1 MNNKLTTRLLLILFI
16 FGLGLYSLFPTVK
29 YQLLKDKEIPVYDT
43 VVNEEKFA
51 DLILK
56 HEILFEMTED
66 DWERLEKQASEK
78 IQIGTKKKLSKEE
91 VQYLQSK
98 SIKQGLDLKG
108 GIYIVLEVDLPQLV
122 NNLAKNKDKK
132 FDIFI
137 NDLKDGYTNN
147 SVDFFELFDSK
158 ATNQDLK
165 LPRYFITYGKTKDQI
180 IEQLK
185 FQADDSI
192 NRIIEIIQNRVDQF
206 GVSEPTIQKQGN
218 DRVIIELAGI
228 QDSERARGLLQST
241 ALLELMIVKDVESTN
256 TIIRQIDNLSYSD
269 NQIGIKSQN
278 EDATNGGDLFS
289 SDNEVNDL
297 QFSSLLI
304 GIGSD
309 LAIDKENLEQFNSIL
324 SQENIKQLLEAT
336 GSNFLFSNSSR
347 IFLNDFGEEEEVY
360 IVYHLVNNA
369 ELTGG
374 VIEDAQV
381 RLSQSGA
388 TAGQP
393 IVQMEMN
400 SAGSREWARITGANI
415 KKRIAIVLDKKVH
428 MAPVINSQIFGG
440 STVIEGL
447 DSVEEAEDVA
457 IVLRAGAL
465 PVPVTI
471 IDQKI
476 VGPSLGA
483 DSVQQGT
490 TSILIGLVL
499 VVLFIIFYYRMS
511 GFIASFSLIWTLILL
526 LGILALLQA
535 TLTLP
540 GIAGLILT
548 VGMSI
553 DANVII
559 FERIREELRKGKTVR
574 SAIDSGY
581 QRAITTIVD
590 ANLTTGIAAGVLYQY
605 GTGPIKGFATVLFW
619 GIVVSMFTAIIVTR
633 FLFDFTT
640 SRRNVEKLSI

>member
-1 MNNKLTTRLLLILFI
+1 MNNKLRTRLLLILFI
-16 FGLGLYSLFPTVK
+16 FGLGIYSLWPTIK
-29 YQLLKDKEIPVYDT
+29 YQLLSDTEKNNLSKDEVEY
-43 VVNEEKFA
+43 
-51 DLILK
+51 
-56 HEILFEMTED
+56 
-66 DWERLEKQASEK
+66 LEKN
-78 IQIGTKKKLSKEE
+78 T
-91 VQYLQSK
+91 
-98 SIKQGLDLKG
+98 IKQGLDLKG

-132 FDIFI
+132 FDIFL

-165 LPRYFITYGKTKDQI
+165 LPRYFITYGKTKNQI
-180 IEQLK
+180 IEQLQ
-185 FQADDSI
+185 FEANDSI

-256 TIIRQIDNLSYSD
+256 TIIRQIDNLSSSE

-278 EDATNGGDLFS
+278 DNATNVGDLFS

-297 QFSSLLI
+297 QFSSLLL

-309 LAIDKENLEQFNSIL
+309 LAVDEENLEQLNSIL
-324 SQENIKQLLEAT
+324 SQDNVKQLLEAT
-336 GSNFLFSNSSR
+336 GSNFLFSNTSKT
-347 IFLNDFGEEEEVY
+347 FLNDFGEEEEVY
-360 IVYHLVNNA
+360 IIYHLANNA

-374 VIEDAQV
+374 VIENAQV
-381 RLSQSGA
+381 RLSQSGV

-440 STVIEGL
+440 GTVIEGL
-447 DSVEEAEDVA
+447 DSVEEAEDIA

-471 IDQKI
+471 IEERI

-483 DSVQQGT
+483 DSVRQGT
-490 TSILIGLVL
+490 SSILIGLVL
-499 VVLFIIFYYRMS
+499 VILFIIFYYRMS

-574 SAIDSGY
+574 SAIDAGY

-590 ANLTTGIAAGVLYQY
+590 ANLTTGIAAGILYQY

-640 SRRNVEKLSI
+640 SRKNLEKLSI

>member
-1 MNNKLTTRLLLILFI
+1 MNSKLRTRLLLILFI
-16 FGLGLYSLFPTVK
+16 FGLGIYSLWPTIK
-29 YQLLKDKEIPVYDT
+29 YQLLSDT
-43 VVNEEKFA
+43 EKNN
-51 DLILK
+51 
-56 HEILFEMTED
+56 
-66 DWERLEKQASEK
+66 
-78 IQIGTKKKLSKEE
+78 LSKEE
-91 VQYLQSK
+91 VEYLQSN

-122 NNLAKNKDKK
+122 NNLANNKDKK

-374 VIEDAQV
+374 VIENAQV

-447 DSVEEAEDVA
+447 DSLEEAEDIA

>member
-1 MNNKLTTRLLLILFI
+1 MNNKLRTRLLLILFI
-16 FGLGLYSLFPTVK
+16 FGLGIYSLWPTIK
-29 YQLLKDKEIPVYDT
+29 YQLLSDTEKNNLSKDEVEY
-43 VVNEEKFA
+43 
-51 DLILK
+51 
-56 HEILFEMTED
+56 
-66 DWERLEKQASEK
+66 LEKN
-78 IQIGTKKKLSKEE
+78 T
-91 VQYLQSK
+91 
-98 SIKQGLDLKG
+98 IKQGLDLKG

-132 FDIFI
+132 FDIFL

-147 SVDFFELFDSK
+147 SVDFFELFDNK

-165 LPRYFITYGKTKDQI
+165 LPRYFITYGKTKNQI
-180 IEQLK
+180 IEQLQ
-185 FQADDSI
+185 FEANDSI

-256 TIIRQIDNLSYSD
+256 TIIRQIDNLSSSE
-269 NQIGIKSQN
+269 NQIGNKSQN
-278 EDATNGGDLFS
+278 DNATNVGDLFS

-297 QFSSLLI
+297 QFSSLLL

-309 LAIDKENLEQFNSIL
+309 LAVDEENLEQLNSIL
-324 SQENIKQLLEAT
+324 SQDNVKQLLEAT
-336 GSNFLFSNSSR
+336 GSNFLFSNSSKT
-347 IFLNDFGEEEEVY
+347 FLNDFGEEEEVY
-360 IVYHLVNNA
+360 IVYHLANNA

-374 VIEDAQV
+374 VIENAQV
-381 RLSQSGA
+381 RLSQSGV

-440 STVIEGL
+440 GTVIEGL
-447 DSVEEAEDVA
+447 DSVEEAEDIA

-483 DSVQQGT
+483 DSVRQGT
-490 TSILIGLVL
+490 SSILIGLVL
-499 VVLFIIFYYRMS
+499 VILFIIFYYRMS

-574 SAIDSGY
+574 SAIDAGY

-640 SRRNVEKLSI
+640 SRKNLEKLSI

>member
-1 MNNKLTTRLLLILFI
+1 MNNKLRTRLLLILFI
-16 FGLGLYSLFPTVK
+16 FGLGIYSLWPTIK
-29 YQLLKDKEIPVYDT
+29 YQLLSDT
-43 VVNEEKFA
+43 EKNNLSKNEVEY
-51 DLILK
+51 
-56 HEILFEMTED
+56 
-66 DWERLEKQASEK
+66 LEKN
-78 IQIGTKKKLSKEE
+78 T
-91 VQYLQSK
+91 
-98 SIKQGLDLKG
+98 IKQGLDLKG

-132 FDIFI
+132 FDIFL

-147 SVDFFELFDSK
+147 SVDFFELFDTN

-185 FQADDSI
+185 FEANDSI

-241 ALLELMIVKDVESTN
+241 ALLELMIVKDIESTN
-256 TIIRQIDNLSYSD
+256 TIIRQIDNLSSSD
-269 NQIGIKSQN
+269 NQIGIKSNN
-278 EDATNGGDLFS
+278 EDSTNVGDLFS
-289 SDNEVNDL
+289 SDDEVNNL
-297 QFSSLLI
+297 KFSSLLI

-309 LAIDKENLEQFNSIL
+309 LAVDEENLEQLNNIL
-324 SQENIKQLLEAT
+324 SQDNIKQLLEAT

-347 IFLNDFGEEEEVY
+347 TFLNDFGEEEEIY

-374 VIEDAQV
+374 VIENAQV
-381 RLSQSGA
+381 RLSQSGV

-393 IVQMEMN
+393 IVQMEMS

-447 DSVEEAEDVA
+447 DSVEEAEDIA

-574 SAIDSGY
+574 SAIDAGY

>member
-1 MNNKLTTRLLLILFI
+1 MNSKLRTRLLLILFI
-16 FGLGLYSLFPTVK
+16 FGLGIYSLWPTIK
-29 YQLLKDKEIPVYDT
+29 YQLLSDT
-43 VVNEEKFA
+43 EKNNLSKNEVEY
-51 DLILK
+51 
-56 HEILFEMTED
+56 
-66 DWERLEKQASEK
+66 LEKN
-78 IQIGTKKKLSKEE
+78 T
-91 VQYLQSK
+91 
-98 SIKQGLDLKG
+98 IKQGLDLKG

-122 NNLAKNKDKK
+122 NNLANNKDKK

-165 LPRYFITYGKTKDQI
+165 LPRYFITYGKTKNQI

-256 TIIRQIDNLSYSD
+256 TIIRQIDNLSYSN
-269 NQIGIKSQN
+269 NQIGIRSQN
-278 EDATNGGDLFS
+278 EDATNAGDLFS
-289 SDNEVNDL
+289 SDNEVSDL

-309 LAIDKENLEQFNSIL
+309 LAIDKENLEQFNNIL

-347 IFLNDFGEEEEVY
+347 TFLNDFGEEEEVY

-374 VIEDAQV
+374 VIENAQV
-381 RLSQSGA
+381 RLSQSGV

-393 IVQMEMN
+393 LVQMEMN

-447 DSVEEAEDVA
+447 DSVEEAEDIA

-490 TSILIGLVL
+490 SSILIGLVL

>member
-1 MNNKLTTRLLLILFI
+1 MNNKLRTRLLLILFI
-16 FGLGLYSLFPTVK
+16 FGLGIYSLWPTIK
-29 YQLLKDKEIPVYDT
+29 YQLLSDTEKNNLSKDEVEY
-43 VVNEEKFA
+43 
-51 DLILK
+51 
-56 HEILFEMTED
+56 
-66 DWERLEKQASEK
+66 LEKN
-78 IQIGTKKKLSKEE
+78 T
-91 VQYLQSK
+91 
-98 SIKQGLDLKG
+98 IKQGLDLKG

-132 FDIFI
+132 FDIFL

-180 IEQLK
+180 IEQLQ
-185 FQADDSI
+185 FEANDSI

-218 DRVIIELAGI
+218 DRVMIELAGI

-256 TIIRQIDNLSYSD
+256 TIIRQIDNLSSSE

-278 EDATNGGDLFS
+278 DNATNVGDLFS

-297 QFSSLLI
+297 QFSSLLL

-309 LAIDKENLEQFNSIL
+309 LAVDEENLEQLNSIL
-324 SQENIKQLLEAT
+324 SQDNVKQLLEAT
-336 GSNFLFSNSSR
+336 GSNFLFSNSSKT
-347 IFLNDFGEEEEVY
+347 FLNDFGEEEEVY
-360 IVYHLVNNA
+360 IIYHLANNA

-374 VIEDAQV
+374 VIENAQV
-381 RLSQSGA
+381 RLSQSGV

-447 DSVEEAEDVA
+447 DSVEEAEDIA

-483 DSVQQGT
+483 DSVRQGT
-490 TSILIGLVL
+490 SSILIGLVL
-499 VVLFIIFYYRMS
+499 VILFIIFYYRMS

-574 SAIDSGY
+574 SAIDAGY

-619 GIVVSMFTAIIVTR
+619 GIIVSMFTAIIVTR

-640 SRRNVEKLSI
+640 SRKNLEKLSI

>member
-1 MNNKLTTRLLLILFI
+1 MNSKLRTRLLLILFI
-16 FGLGLYSLFPTVK
+16 FGLGIYSLWPTIK
-29 YQLLKDKEIPVYDT
+29 YQLLSDT
-43 VVNEEKFA
+43 EKNNLSKNEVEY
-51 DLILK
+51 
-56 HEILFEMTED
+56 
-66 DWERLEKQASEK
+66 LEKN
-78 IQIGTKKKLSKEE
+78 T
-91 VQYLQSK
+91 
-98 SIKQGLDLKG
+98 IKQGLDLKG

-122 NNLAKNKDKK
+122 NNLANNKDKK

-158 ATNQDLK
+158 ATDQDLK
-165 LPRYFITYGKTKDQI
+165 LPRYFITYGKTKNQI

-192 NRIIEIIQNRVDQF
+192 NRIIQIIQNRVDQF

-256 TIIRQIDNLSYSD
+256 TIIRQIDNLSYSN
-269 NQIGIKSQN
+269 NQIGIRSQN
-278 EDATNGGDLFS
+278 EDATNAGDLFS
-289 SDNEVNDL
+289 SDNEVSDL

-309 LAIDKENLEQFNSIL
+309 LAIDKENLEQFNNIL

-347 IFLNDFGEEEEVY
+347 TFLNDFGEEEEVY

-374 VIEDAQV
+374 VIENAQV
-381 RLSQSGA
+381 RLSQSGV

-393 IVQMEMN
+393 LVQMEMN

-447 DSVEEAEDVA
+447 DSIEEAEDIA

-490 TSILIGLVL
+490 SSILIGLVL

>member
-1 MNNKLTTRLLLILFI
+1 MNNKLRTRLLLILFI
-16 FGLGLYSLFPTVK
+16 FGLGIYSLWPTIK
-29 YQLLKDKEIPVYDT
+29 YQLLSDTEKNNLSKDEVEY
-43 VVNEEKFA
+43 
-51 DLILK
+51 
-56 HEILFEMTED
+56 
-66 DWERLEKQASEK
+66 LEKN
-78 IQIGTKKKLSKEE
+78 T
-91 VQYLQSK
+91 
-98 SIKQGLDLKG
+98 IKQGLDLKG

-132 FDIFI
+132 FDIFL

-180 IEQLK
+180 IEQLQ
-185 FQADDSI
+185 FEANDSI

-218 DRVIIELAGI
+218 DRVMIELAGI

-256 TIIRQIDNLSYSD
+256 TIIRQIDNLSSSE

-278 EDATNGGDLFS
+278 DNATNVGDLFS

-297 QFSSLLI
+297 QFSSLLL

-309 LAIDKENLEQFNSIL
+309 LAVDEENLEQLNSIL
-324 SQENIKQLLEAT
+324 SQDNVKQLLEAT
-336 GSNFLFSNSSR
+336 GSHFLFSNSSKT
-347 IFLNDFGEEEEVY
+347 FLNDFGEEEEVY
-360 IVYHLVNNA
+360 IIYHLANNA

-374 VIEDAQV
+374 VIENAQV
-381 RLSQSGA
+381 RLSQSGV

-393 IVQMEMN
+393 IVQMEM
-400 SAGSREWARITGANI
+400 SSTGSREWARITGANI

-440 STVIEGL
+440 ATVIEGL
-447 DSVEEAEDVA
+447 DSVEEAEDIA

-483 DSVQQGT
+483 DSVRQGT
-490 TSILIGLVL
+490 SSILIGLVL
-499 VVLFIIFYYRMS
+499 VILFIIFYYRMS

-574 SAIDSGY
+574 SAIDAGY

-590 ANLTTGIAAGVLYQY
+590 ANLTTGIAAGILYQY

-640 SRRNVEKLSI
+640 SRKNLEKLSI

>member
-1 MNNKLTTRLLLILFI
+1 MNSKLRTRLLLILFI
-16 FGLGLYSLFPTVK
+16 FGLGIYSLWPTIK
-29 YQLLKDKEIPVYDT
+29 YQLLSD
-43 VVNEEKFA
+43 
-51 DLILK
+51 
-56 HEILFEMTED
+56 
-66 DWERLEKQASEK
+66 
-78 IQIGTKKKLSKEE
+78 TKKNNLSKEE
-91 VQYLQSK
+91 VEYLQSN

-122 NNLAKNKDKK
+122 NNLANNKDKK

-158 ATNQDLK
+158 ATDQDLK
-165 LPRYFITYGKTKDQI
+165 LPRYFITYGKTKNQI

-278 EDATNGGDLFS
+278 EDATNVGDLFS
-289 SDNEVNDL
+289 SGNEVNDL

-347 IFLNDFGEEEEVY
+347 TFLNDFGEEEEVY

-374 VIEDAQV
+374 VIENAQV
-381 RLSQSGA
+381 RLSQSGV

-393 IVQMEMN
+393 LVQMEMN

-447 DSVEEAEDVA
+447 DSIEEAEDIA

-490 TSILIGLVL
+490 SSILIGLVL

>member
-1 MNNKLTTRLLLILFI
+1 MNNKLRTRLLLILFI
-16 FGLGLYSLFPTVK
+16 FGLGIYSLWPTIK
-29 YQLLKDKEIPVYDT
+29 YQLLSDT
-43 VVNEEKFA
+43 EKNN
-51 DLILK
+51 
-56 HEILFEMTED
+56 
-66 DWERLEKQASEK
+66 
-78 IQIGTKKKLSKEE
+78 LSKDEVEYLEE
-91 VQYLQSK
+91 NT
-98 SIKQGLDLKG
+98 IKQGLDLKG

-132 FDIFI
+132 FDIFL

-147 SVDFFELFDSK
+147 SVDFFELFDNK

-180 IEQLK
+180 IEQLQ
-185 FQADDSI
+185 FEANDSI

-218 DRVIIELAGI
+218 DRVMIELAGI

-256 TIIRQIDNLSYSD
+256 TIIRQIDNLSSSE

-278 EDATNGGDLFS
+278 DNATNVGDLFS

-297 QFSSLLI
+297 QFSSLLL
-304 GIGSD
+304 GVGND
-309 LAIDKENLEQFNSIL
+309 LAVDEENLEQLNSIL
-324 SQENIKQLLEAT
+324 SQDNVKQLLEAT
-336 GSNFLFSNSSR
+336 GSNFLFSNSSKT
-347 IFLNDFGEEEEVY
+347 FLNDFGEEEEVY
-360 IVYHLVNNA
+360 IIYHLANNA

-374 VIEDAQV
+374 VIENAQV
-381 RLSQSGA
+381 RLSQSGV

-393 IVQMEMN
+393 IVQMEM
-400 SAGSREWARITGANI
+400 SSTGSREWARITGANI

-440 STVIEGL
+440 ATVIEGL
-447 DSVEEAEDVA
+447 DSVEEAEDIA

-483 DSVQQGT
+483 DSVRQGT
-490 TSILIGLVL
+490 SSILIGLVL
-499 VVLFIIFYYRMS
+499 VILFIIFYYRMS

-574 SAIDSGY
+574 SAIDAGY

-590 ANLTTGIAAGVLYQY
+590 ANLTTGIAAGILYQY

-640 SRRNVEKLSI
+640 SRKNLEKLSI

>member
-1 MNNKLTTRLLLILFI
+1 MNNKLRTRLLLILFI
-16 FGLGLYSLFPTVK
+16 FGLGIYSLWPTIK
-29 YQLLKDKEIPVYDT
+29 YQLLSDTEKNNLSKDEVEY
-43 VVNEEKFA
+43 
-51 DLILK
+51 
-56 HEILFEMTED
+56 
-66 DWERLEKQASEK
+66 LEKN
-78 IQIGTKKKLSKEE
+78 T
-91 VQYLQSK
+91 
-98 SIKQGLDLKG
+98 IKQGLDLKG

-132 FDIFI
+132 FDIFL

-147 SVDFFELFDSK
+147 SVDFFELFDNK

-165 LPRYFITYGKTKDQI
+165 LPRYFITYGKTKNQI
-180 IEQLK
+180 IEQLQ
-185 FQADDSI
+185 FEANDSI

-256 TIIRQIDNLSYSD
+256 TIIRQIDNLSSSE

-278 EDATNGGDLFS
+278 DNATNVGDLFS

-297 QFSSLLI
+297 QFSSLLL
-304 GIGSD
+304 GIGND
-309 LAIDKENLEQFNSIL
+309 LAVDEENLEQLNSIL
-324 SQENIKQLLEAT
+324 SQDNVKQLLEAT
-336 GSNFLFSNSSR
+336 GSNFLFSNTSKT
-347 IFLNDFGEEEEVY
+347 FLNDFGEEEEVY
-360 IVYHLVNNA
+360 IIYHLANNA

-374 VIEDAQV
+374 VIENAQV
-381 RLSQSGA
+381 RLSQSGV

-440 STVIEGL
+440 GTVIEGL
-447 DSVEEAEDVA
+447 DSVEEAEDIA

-471 IDQKI
+471 IEERI

-483 DSVQQGT
+483 DSVRQGT
-490 TSILIGLVL
+490 SSILIGLVL
-499 VVLFIIFYYRMS
+499 VILFIIFYYRMS

-574 SAIDSGY
+574 SAIDAGY

-590 ANLTTGIAAGVLYQY
+590 ANLTTGIAAGILYQY

-640 SRRNVEKLSI
+640 SRKNLEKLSI

>member
-1 MNNKLTTRLLLILFI
+1 MNSKLRTRLLLILFI
-16 FGLGLYSLFPTVK
+16 FGLGIYSLWPTIK
-29 YQLLKDKEIPVYDT
+29 YQLLSDT
-43 VVNEEKFA
+43 EKNN
-51 DLILK
+51 
-56 HEILFEMTED
+56 
-66 DWERLEKQASEK
+66 
-78 IQIGTKKKLSKEE
+78 LSKEE
-91 VQYLQSK
+91 VEYLQSN

-122 NNLAKNKDKK
+122 NNLANNKDKK

-165 LPRYFITYGKTKDQI
+165 LPRYFITYGKTKNQI

-347 IFLNDFGEEEEVY
+347 TFLNDFGEEEEVY

>member
-1 MNNKLTTRLLLILFI
+1 MNNKLRTRLLLILFI
-16 FGLGLYSLFPTVK
+16 FGLGIYSLWPTIK
-29 YQLLKDKEIPVYDT
+29 YQLLSDT
-43 VVNEEKFA
+43 EKNN
-51 DLILK
+51 
-56 HEILFEMTED
+56 
-66 DWERLEKQASEK
+66 
-78 IQIGTKKKLSKEE
+78 LSKDEVEYLEE
-91 VQYLQSK
+91 NT
-98 SIKQGLDLKG
+98 IKQGLDLKG

-132 FDIFI
+132 FDIFL

-180 IEQLK
+180 IEQLQ
-185 FQADDSI
+185 FEANDSI

-218 DRVIIELAGI
+218 DRVMIELAGI

-256 TIIRQIDNLSYSD
+256 TIIRQIDNLSSSE

-278 EDATNGGDLFS
+278 DNATNVGDLFS

-297 QFSSLLI
+297 QFSSLLL
-304 GIGSD
+304 GVGND
-309 LAIDKENLEQFNSIL
+309 LAVDEENLEQLNSIL
-324 SQENIKQLLEAT
+324 SQDNVKQLLEAT
-336 GSNFLFSNSSR
+336 GSNFLFSNSSKT
-347 IFLNDFGEEEEVY
+347 FLNDFGEEEEVY
-360 IVYHLVNNA
+360 IIYHLANNA

-374 VIEDAQV
+374 VIENAQV
-381 RLSQSGA
+381 RLSQSGV

-393 IVQMEMN
+393 IVQMEM
-400 SAGSREWARITGANI
+400 SSTGSREWARITGANI

-440 STVIEGL
+440 ATVIEGL
-447 DSVEEAEDVA
+447 DSVEEAEDIA

-483 DSVQQGT
+483 DSVRQGT
-490 TSILIGLVL
+490 SSILIGLVL
-499 VVLFIIFYYRMS
+499 VILFIIFYYRMS

-548 VGMSI
+548 VGVSI

-574 SAIDSGY
+574 SAIDAGY

-590 ANLTTGIAAGVLYQY
+590 ANLTTGIAAGILYQY

-640 SRRNVEKLSI
+640 SRKNLEKLSI

>member
-1 MNNKLTTRLLLILFI
+1 MNNKLRTRLLLILFI
-16 FGLGLYSLFPTVK
+16 FGLGIYSLWPTIK
-29 YQLLKDKEIPVYDT
+29 YQLLSDT
-43 VVNEEKFA
+43 EKNN
-51 DLILK
+51 
-56 HEILFEMTED
+56 
-66 DWERLEKQASEK
+66 
-78 IQIGTKKKLSKEE
+78 LSKDEVEYLEE
-91 VQYLQSK
+91 NT
-98 SIKQGLDLKG
+98 IKQGLDLKG

-132 FDIFI
+132 FDIFL

-180 IEQLK
+180 IEQL
-185 FQADDSI
+185 
-192 NRIIEIIQNRVDQF
+192 QF
-206 GVSEPTIQKQGN
+206 
-218 DRVIIELAGI
+218 ELAGI

-256 TIIRQIDNLSYSD
+256 TIIRQIDNLSSSE

-278 EDATNGGDLFS
+278 DNATNVGDLFS

-297 QFSSLLI
+297 QFSSLLL
-304 GIGSD
+304 GVGND
-309 LAIDKENLEQFNSIL
+309 LAVDEENLEQLNSIL
-324 SQENIKQLLEAT
+324 SQDNVKQLLEAT
-336 GSNFLFSNSSR
+336 GSNFLFSNSSKM
-347 IFLNDFGEEEEVY
+347 FFNDFGEEEEVY
-360 IVYHLVNNA
+360 IIYHLANNA

-374 VIEDAQV
+374 VIENAQV
-381 RLSQSGA
+381 RLSQSGV

-393 IVQMEMN
+393 IVQMEM
-400 SAGSREWARITGANI
+400 SSTGSREWARITGANI

-440 STVIEGL
+440 ATVIEGL
-447 DSVEEAEDVA
+447 DSVEEAEDIA

-483 DSVQQGT
+483 DSVRQGT
-490 TSILIGLVL
+490 SSILIGLVL
-499 VVLFIIFYYRMS
+499 VILFIIFYYRMS

-574 SAIDSGY
+574 SAIDAGY

-590 ANLTTGIAAGVLYQY
+590 ANLTTGIAAGILYQY

-640 SRRNVEKLSI
+640 SRKNLEKLSI

>member
-1 MNNKLTTRLLLILFI
+1 MNNKLRTRLLLILFI
-16 FGLGLYSLFPTVK
+16 FGLGIYSLWPTIK
-29 YQLLKDKEIPVYDT
+29 YQLLSDT
-43 VVNEEKFA
+43 EKNN
-51 DLILK
+51 
-56 HEILFEMTED
+56 
-66 DWERLEKQASEK
+66 
-78 IQIGTKKKLSKEE
+78 LSQDE
-91 VQYLQSK
+91 VEYFGK
-98 SIKQGLDLKG
+98 NTIKQGLDLKG

-122 NNLAKNKDKK
+122 SNLAKNKDKK
-132 FDIFI
+132 FDIFL

-158 ATNQDLK
+158 ATDQDLK
-165 LPRYFITYGKTKDQI
+165 LPRYFITYGKTKNQI
-180 IEQLK
+180 IEQLQ
-185 FQADDSI
+185 FEANDSI
-192 NRIIEIIQNRVDQF
+192 NRIIEIIQNRIDQF

-256 TIIRQIDNLSYSD
+256 TIIRQIDNLSSSD

-278 EDATNGGDLFS
+278 DNATNVGDLFS

-297 QFSSLLI
+297 QFSSLLL

-309 LAIDKENLEQFNSIL
+309 LAIDKENLEQLNSIL
-324 SQENIKQLLEAT
+324 SQDNVKQLLEAT
-336 GSNFLFSNSSR
+336 RSTFLFSNSSR
-347 IFLNDFGEEEEVY
+347 TFLNDFGEEEEVY

-381 RLSQSGA
+381 RLSQSGV

-393 IVQMEMN
+393 IVQMEMS

-415 KKRIAIVLDKKVH
+415 KKRIAIILDKKVH

-447 DSVEEAEDVA
+447 DSVEEAEDIA
-457 IVLRAGAL
+457 IVLRAGSL

-471 IDQKI
+471 IEERI

-483 DSVQQGT
+483 DSVRQGT
-490 TSILIGLVL
+490 SSILIGLVL
-499 VVLFIIFYYRMS
+499 VILFIIFYYRMS

-526 LGILALLQA
+526 LGILASLQA

-548 VGMSI
+548 IGMSI

-574 SAIDSGY
+574 SAIDAGY

-590 ANLTTGIAAGVLYQY
+590 ANLTTGIAAGILYQY

-640 SRRNVEKLSI
+640 SRKNLEKLSI

>member
-1 MNNKLTTRLLLILFI
+1 MNNKLRTRLLLILFI
-16 FGLGLYSLFPTVK
+16 FGLGIYSLWPTIK
-29 YQLLKDKEIPVYDT
+29 YQLLSDT
-43 VVNEEKFA
+43 EKNN
-51 DLILK
+51 
-56 HEILFEMTED
+56 
-66 DWERLEKQASEK
+66 
-78 IQIGTKKKLSKEE
+78 LSQDE
-91 VQYLQSK
+91 VEYFGK
-98 SIKQGLDLKG
+98 NTIKQGLDLKG

-122 NNLAKNKDKK
+122 SNLAKNKDKK
-132 FDIFI
+132 FDIFL

-165 LPRYFITYGKTKDQI
+165 LPRYFITYGKTKNQI
-180 IEQLK
+180 IEQLQ
-185 FQADDSI
+185 FEANDSI
-192 NRIIEIIQNRVDQF
+192 NRIIEIIQNRIDQF

-256 TIIRQIDNLSYSD
+256 TIIRQIDNLSSSD

-278 EDATNGGDLFS
+278 DNATNVGDLFS

-297 QFSSLLI
+297 QFSSLLL

-309 LAIDKENLEQFNSIL
+309 LAVDKENLEQLNSIL
-324 SQENIKQLLEAT
+324 SQDNVKQLLEAT
-336 GSNFLFSNSSR
+336 RSTFLFSNSSR
-347 IFLNDFGEEEEVY
+347 TFLNDFGEEEEVY

-381 RLSQSGA
+381 RLSQSGV

-393 IVQMEMN
+393 IVQMEMS

-415 KKRIAIVLDKKVH
+415 KKRIAIILDKKVH

-447 DSVEEAEDVA
+447 DSVEEAEDIA

-471 IDQKI
+471 IEERI

-483 DSVQQGT
+483 DSVRQGT
-490 TSILIGLVL
+490 SSILIGLVL
-499 VVLFIIFYYRMS
+499 VILFIILYYRMS

-526 LGILALLQA
+526 LGILASLQA

-548 VGMSI
+548 IGMSI

-574 SAIDSGY
+574 SAIDAGY

-590 ANLTTGIAAGVLYQY
+590 ANLTTGIAAGILYQY

-640 SRRNVEKLSI
+640 SRKNLEKLSI

>member
-1 MNNKLTTRLLLILFI
+1 MNNKLRTRLLLILFI
-16 FGLGLYSLFPTVK
+16 FGLGIYSLWPTIK
-29 YQLLKDKEIPVYDT
+29 YQLLSDT
-43 VVNEEKFA
+43 EKNN
-51 DLILK
+51 
-56 HEILFEMTED
+56 
-66 DWERLEKQASEK
+66 
-78 IQIGTKKKLSKEE
+78 LSKDE
-91 VQYLQSK
+91 VEYFGK
-98 SIKQGLDLKG
+98 NTIKQGLDLKG

-122 NNLAKNKDKK
+122 SNLAKNKDKK
-132 FDIFI
+132 FDIFL

-165 LPRYFITYGKTKDQI
+165 LPRYFITYGKTKNQI
-180 IEQLK
+180 IEQLQ
-185 FQADDSI
+185 FEANDSI
-192 NRIIEIIQNRVDQF
+192 NRIIEIIQNRIDQF

-228 QDSERARGLLQST
+228 QDSERARALLQST

-256 TIIRQIDNLSYSD
+256 TIIRQIDNLSSSD

-278 EDATNGGDLFS
+278 DNATNVGDLFS

-297 QFSSLLI
+297 QFSSLLL

-309 LAIDKENLEQFNSIL
+309 LAVDKENLEQLNSIL
-324 SQENIKQLLEAT
+324 SQDNVKQLLEAT
-336 GSNFLFSNSSR
+336 RSNFLFSNSSR
-347 IFLNDFGEEEEVY
+347 TFLNDFGEEEEVY

-374 VIEDAQV
+374 VIENAQV
-381 RLSQSGA
+381 RLSQSGV

-393 IVQMEMN
+393 IVQMEMS

-415 KKRIAIVLDKKVH
+415 KKRIAIILDKKVH

-447 DSVEEAEDVA
+447 DSVEEAEDIA

-471 IDQKI
+471 IEERI

-483 DSVQQGT
+483 DSVRQGT
-490 TSILIGLVL
+490 SSILIGLVL
-499 VVLFIIFYYRMS
+499 VILFIILYYRMS

-526 LGILALLQA
+526 LGILASLQA

-548 VGMSI
+548 IGMSI

-574 SAIDSGY
+574 SAIDAGY

-590 ANLTTGIAAGVLYQY
+590 ANLTTGIAAGILYQY

-640 SRRNVEKLSI
+640 SRKNLEKLSI

>member
-1 MNNKLTTRLLLILFI
+1 MNSKLRTRLLLILFI
-16 FGLGLYSLFPTVK
+16 FGLGIYSLWPTIK
-29 YQLLKDKEIPVYDT
+29 YQLLSDT
-43 VVNEEKFA
+43 EKNNLSKNEVEY
-51 DLILK
+51 
-56 HEILFEMTED
+56 
-66 DWERLEKQASEK
+66 LEKN
-78 IQIGTKKKLSKEE
+78 T
-91 VQYLQSK
+91 
-98 SIKQGLDLKG
+98 IKQGLDLKG

-122 NNLAKNKDKK
+122 NNLANNKDKK

-158 ATNQDLK
+158 ATDQDLK
-165 LPRYFITYGKTKDQI
+165 LPRYFITYGKTKNQI

-256 TIIRQIDNLSYSD
+256 TIIRQIDNLSYSN
-269 NQIGIKSQN
+269 NQIGIRSQN
-278 EDATNGGDLFS
+278 EDATNAGDLFS
-289 SDNEVNDL
+289 SDNETNNS
-297 QFSSLLI
+297 QFGNLLI
-304 GIGSD
+304 VDRKQLGND

-347 IFLNDFGEEEEVY
+347 TFLNDFGEEEEVY

-374 VIEDAQV
+374 VIENAQV
-381 RLSQSGA
+381 RLSQSGV

-393 IVQMEMN
+393 LVQMEMN

-447 DSVEEAEDVA
+447 DSIEEAEDIA

>member
-1 MNNKLTTRLLLILFI
+1 MNNKLRTRLLLILFI
-16 FGLGLYSLFPTVK
+16 FGLGIYSLWPTIK
-29 YQLLKDKEIPVYDT
+29 YQLLSDT
-43 VVNEEKFA
+43 EKNN
-51 DLILK
+51 
-56 HEILFEMTED
+56 
-66 DWERLEKQASEK
+66 
-78 IQIGTKKKLSKEE
+78 LSKDE
-91 VQYLQSK
+91 VEYFGRNT
-98 SIKQGLDLKG
+98 IKQGLDLKG

-122 NNLAKNKDKK
+122 SNLAKNKDKK
-132 FDIFI
+132 FDIFL

-165 LPRYFITYGKTKDQI
+165 LPRYFITYGKTKNQI
-180 IEQLK
+180 IEQLQ
-185 FQADDSI
+185 FEANDSI
-192 NRIIEIIQNRVDQF
+192 NRIIEIIQNRIDQF

-256 TIIRQIDNLSYSD
+256 TIIRQIDNLSSSD

-278 EDATNGGDLFS
+278 DNATNVGDLFS

-297 QFSSLLI
+297 QFSSLLL

-309 LAIDKENLEQFNSIL
+309 LAVDKENLEQLNSIL
-324 SQENIKQLLEAT
+324 SQDNVKQLLEAT
-336 GSNFLFSNSSR
+336 RSNFLFSNSSKT
-347 IFLNDFGEEEEVY
+347 FLNDFGEEEEVY

-374 VIEDAQV
+374 VIENAQV
-381 RLSQSGA
+381 RLSQSGV

-393 IVQMEMN
+393 IVQMEMS

-415 KKRIAIVLDKKVH
+415 KKRIAIILDKKVH

-447 DSVEEAEDVA
+447 DSVEEAEDIA

-471 IDQKI
+471 IEERI

-483 DSVQQGT
+483 DSVRQGT
-490 TSILIGLVL
+490 SSILIGLVL
-499 VVLFIIFYYRMS
+499 VILFIIFYYRMS

-526 LGILALLQA
+526 LGILASLQA

-574 SAIDSGY
+574 SAIDAGY

-590 ANLTTGIAAGVLYQY
+590 ANLTTGIAAGILYQY

-640 SRRNVEKLSI
+640 SRKNLEKLSI

>member
-1 MNNKLTTRLLLILFI
+1 MDNKLRTRLLLILFI
-16 FGLGLYSLFPTVK
+16 FGLGIYSLWPTIK
-29 YQLLKDKEIPVYDT
+29 YQLLSDT
-43 VVNEEKFA
+43 EKNN
-51 DLILK
+51 
-56 HEILFEMTED
+56 
-66 DWERLEKQASEK
+66 
-78 IQIGTKKKLSKEE
+78 LSKEE
-91 VQYLQSK
+91 VEYLQSN

-122 NNLAKNKDKK
+122 NNLANNKDKK

-256 TIIRQIDNLSYSD
+256 TIIRQIDNLSYSN
-269 NQIGIKSQN
+269 NQIGIRSQN
-278 EDATNGGDLFS
+278 EDATNAGDLFS

-347 IFLNDFGEEEEVY
+347 TFLNDFGEEEEIY

-374 VIEDAQV
+374 VIENAQV
-381 RLSQSGA
+381 RLSQSGV

-440 STVIEGL
+440 ATVIEGL
-447 DSVEEAEDVA
+447 DSVEEAEDIA

>member
-1 MNNKLTTRLLLILFI
+1 MDNKLRTRLLLILFI
-16 FGLGLYSLFPTVK
+16 FGLGIYSLWPTIK
-29 YQLLKDKEIPVYDT
+29 YQLLSDT
-43 VVNEEKFA
+43 EKNN
-51 DLILK
+51 
-56 HEILFEMTED
+56 
-66 DWERLEKQASEK
+66 
-78 IQIGTKKKLSKEE
+78 LSKNEVEYLEE
-91 VQYLQSK
+91 NT
-98 SIKQGLDLKG
+98 IKQGLDLKG

-132 FDIFI
+132 FDIFL

-147 SVDFFELFDSK
+147 SVDFFELFDTN

-185 FQADDSI
+185 FEANDSI

-241 ALLELMIVKDVESTN
+241 ALLELMIVKDIESTN
-256 TIIRQIDNLSYSD
+256 TIIRQIDNLSSSD
-269 NQIGIKSQN
+269 NQIGIKSNN
-278 EDATNGGDLFS
+278 EDSTNVGDLFS
-289 SDNEVNDL
+289 SDDEVNNL
-297 QFSSLLI
+297 KFSSLLI

-309 LAIDKENLEQFNSIL
+309 LAVDEENLEQLNNIL
-324 SQENIKQLLEAT
+324 SQDNIKQLLEAT
-336 GSNFLFSNSSR
+336 GSNFLFSSSSR
-347 IFLNDFGEEEEVY
+347 TFLNDFGEEEEIY

-374 VIEDAQV
+374 VIENAQV
-381 RLSQSGA
+381 RLSQSGV

-393 IVQMEMN
+393 IVQMEMS

-447 DSVEEAEDVA
+447 DSVEEAEDIA

>member
-1 MNNKLTTRLLLILFI
+1 MNNKLRTRLLLILFI
-16 FGLGLYSLFPTVK
+16 FGLGIYSLWPTIK
-29 YQLLKDKEIPVYDT
+29 YQLLSDTEKNNLSKDEVEY
-43 VVNEEKFA
+43 
-51 DLILK
+51 
-56 HEILFEMTED
+56 
-66 DWERLEKQASEK
+66 LEKN
-78 IQIGTKKKLSKEE
+78 T
-91 VQYLQSK
+91 
-98 SIKQGLDLKG
+98 IKQGLDLKG

-132 FDIFI
+132 FDIFL

-180 IEQLK
+180 IEQLQ
-185 FQADDSI
+185 FEANDSI

-218 DRVIIELAGI
+218 DRVMIELAGI

-256 TIIRQIDNLSYSD
+256 TIIRQIDNLSSSE

-278 EDATNGGDLFS
+278 DNATNVGDLFS

-297 QFSSLLI
+297 QFSSLLL

-309 LAIDKENLEQFNSIL
+309 LAVDEENLEQLNSIL
-324 SQENIKQLLEAT
+324 SQDNVKQLLEAT
-336 GSNFLFSNSSR
+336 GSNFLFSNSSKT
-347 IFLNDFGEEEEVY
+347 FLNDFGEEEEVY
-360 IVYHLVNNA
+360 IVYHLANNA

-374 VIEDAQV
+374 VIENAQV
-381 RLSQSGA
+381 RLSQSGV

-393 IVQMEMN
+393 IVQMEM
-400 SAGSREWARITGANI
+400 SSTGSREWARITGANI

-440 STVIEGL
+440 ATVIEGL
-447 DSVEEAEDVA
+447 DSVEEAEDIA

-483 DSVQQGT
+483 DSVRQGT
-490 TSILIGLVL
+490 SSILIGLVL
-499 VVLFIIFYYRMS
+499 VILFIIFYYRMS

-574 SAIDSGY
+574 SAIDAGY

-590 ANLTTGIAAGVLYQY
+590 ANLTTGIAAGILYQY

-640 SRRNVEKLSI
+640 SRKNLEKLSI

>member
-1 MNNKLTTRLLLILFI
+1 MNNKLRTRLLLILFI
-16 FGLGLYSLFPTVK
+16 FGLGIYSLWPTIK
-29 YQLLKDKEIPVYDT
+29 YQLLSDT
-43 VVNEEKFA
+43 EKNN
-51 DLILK
+51 
-56 HEILFEMTED
+56 
-66 DWERLEKQASEK
+66 
-78 IQIGTKKKLSKEE
+78 LSKDEVEYLEE
-91 VQYLQSK
+91 NT
-98 SIKQGLDLKG
+98 IKQGLDLKG

-132 FDIFI
+132 FDIFL

-180 IEQLK
+180 IEQLQ
-185 FQADDSI
+185 FEANDSI

-218 DRVIIELAGI
+218 DRVMIELAGI

-241 ALLELMIVKDVESTN
+241 ALFELMIVKDVESTN
-256 TIIRQIDNLSYSD
+256 TIIRQIDNLSSSE

-278 EDATNGGDLFS
+278 DNATNVGDLFS

-297 QFSSLLI
+297 QFSSLLL
-304 GIGSD
+304 GVGND
-309 LAIDKENLEQFNSIL
+309 LAVDEENLEQLNSIL
-324 SQENIKQLLEAT
+324 SQDNVKQLLEAT
-336 GSNFLFSNSSR
+336 GSNFLFSNSSKT
-347 IFLNDFGEEEEVY
+347 FLNDFGEEEEVY
-360 IVYHLVNNA
+360 IIYHLANNA

-374 VIEDAQV
+374 VIENAQV
-381 RLSQSGA
+381 RLSQSGV

-393 IVQMEMN
+393 IVQMEM
-400 SAGSREWARITGANI
+400 SSTGSREWARITGANI

-440 STVIEGL
+440 ATVIEGL
-447 DSVEEAEDVA
+447 DSVEEAEDIA

-483 DSVQQGT
+483 DSVRQGT
-490 TSILIGLVL
+490 SSILIGLVL
-499 VVLFIIFYYRMS
+499 VILFIIFYYRMS

-574 SAIDSGY
+574 SAIDAGY

-590 ANLTTGIAAGVLYQY
+590 ANLTTGIAAGILYQY

-640 SRRNVEKLSI
+640 SRKNLEKLSI